1 MNYLSV
7 GIGGMAGSVL
17 RYLISLYTIN
27 LWSGGFPLG
36 TFIANMCGCFLLGLL
51 TGLNEKKEI
60 IPKYIMLGVGTGM
73 IGSLTTFSTFSVE
86 TFKLYET
93 ASILS
98 AGGYV
103 FLSAGLG
110 LLLAWSGFY
119 LGKKDS
125 GKAMVN
131 R

>member
-7 GIGGMAGSVL
+7 GIGGIAGGVL

-27 LWSGGFPLG
+27 LWLGSFPLG
-36 TFIANMCGCFLLGLL
+36 TFIANICGCFLLGLL

-60 IPKYIMLGVGTGM
+60 VPKYMMLGIGTGM
-73 IGSLTTFSTFSVE
+73 IGSLTTFSTLSVE

-93 ASILS
+93 ASLFT
-98 AGGYV
+98 AGLYV
-103 FLSAGLG
+103 LLSAGLG

-119 LGKKDS
+119 LGSKNS
-125 GKAMVN
+125 EKAMVN
-131 R
+131 Q